1 MGDFVK
7 SVDFVEGRLVM
18 VLNFW
23 GSLVNLSI
31 ILPDVVKR
39 KIAAEVV

>member
-1 MGDFVK
+1 MGEMVK

-23 GSLVNLSI
+23 GSLVNISL
-31 ILPDVVKR
+31 ILPETVKR

>member
-1 MGDFVK
+1 MGELVK

-31 ILPDVVKR
+31 LLPDAIKR